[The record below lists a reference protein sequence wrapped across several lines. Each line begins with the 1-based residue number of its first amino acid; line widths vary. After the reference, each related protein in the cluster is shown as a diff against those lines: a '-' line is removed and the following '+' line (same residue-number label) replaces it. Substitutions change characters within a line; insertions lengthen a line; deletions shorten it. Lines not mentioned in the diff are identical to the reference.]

1 MDHRLLDLVRRPV
14 VRKLLLCLALIG
26 LVSALGPAAAR
37 RGPTAQAQVDWPR
50 LDLTLY
56 AENIELAAPAP
67 GLSAALYRAGRL
79 QAYAATLPLGPVT
92 TRLTLRPEAGQED
105 AVLRPGDRLELRHAG
120 QRRSLTIPV
129 LAGIIDRRAGEVAGR
144 APVTG
149 TLRLAADDRA
159 IPFDLDAQGR
169 FSARPDAGE
178 PLPSAV
184 RLAWDAPGGGVGI
197 MLHLQAPS
205 LTVGM
210 GSADL
215 SLATSMGDRVTVTLS
230 DRDGRL
236 LAQARGERRGLG
248 DGMGDGVRWE
258 QGQGPDTWP
267 PLMPGAQLAVL
278 SEAAELGRSQALR
291 AELPRLSLTI
301 DAESGRVEGY
311 LGPHAESFA
320 RVRNTDGKTCGR
332 LELRLETP
340 DPSDG
345 SRRFTAPLPPDCEAL
360 PGLRVVLQLWD
371 GDGTGFVATGA
382 IARMTLLPDQA
393 SVQVLAS
400 SGRPITVTWTA
411 EAGQLLGQRST
422 RPDMFGQAHLAL
434 GDAPGVLQ
442 AFERGQRIQL
452 DLGDGDP
459 QSLSLPP
466 FSARTDAATMV
477 MAGDAPRGSQVL
489 VGLGPHDDWVLGGM
503 PAFDGWPQA
512 LTADDEGRYAL
523 DLREALDEPDLEA
536 GDAAGD
542 VVLQAADWVDIVQPW
557 GAPKVWMDLQSGA
570 IAAVVP
576 TPCTYAAVLRGSGA
590 GELVGRLPQ
599 PRWLE
604 AYDPGQVIW
613 TSGALDA
620 WGQTVVPQPRDL
632 LSLRAC
638 DETAELTVPRLELDV
653 DLAASQVRL
662 RGEPR
667 QELSIDV
674 ERMDGG
680 GDSRRL
686 RTNAAG
692 EATVDFED
700 IPLQANDRILV
711 TANDKV
717 GLEVYRRV
725 VAHGL
730 RVDLDSGQIRGQWL
744 PGRALSFRW
753 LRGDASL
760 AAWETGAG
768 PDGGVDT
775 QVPRAADQGG
785 LQAGDRISLVDG
797 TEPPLLVT
805 VPDFSLALDA
815 TDRRKVAGSAPPGA
829 EVMVMASAWLAATGP
844 DADQRPDWKR
854 GSADSQG
861 RWSARLD
868 AADFDRVTALISLP
882 EGHVLTRSAAR
893 PVGLLQL
900 GAAAAC
906 GLAGQAGAAVA
917 AEVRAADGRLM
928 GSAAGRAMP
937 DGSYWLPLV
946 GEGGGPLVTAEGQL
960 AHLRV
965 GGAEVSVSLPRWQ
978 AQLDW
983 QTGRVQGYGPPEQT
997 LTFRRRD
1004 GACPRPAP
1012 DAWHQAFL
1020 GEPAPEAQP
1029 HLVQAATS
1037 PSGWFQ
1043 ADLTPL
1049 FPPGAPV
1056 ASAVEATWSV
1066 MPDLYLGALLPREQ
1080 LRIFSRGERLTTF
1093 SAPGFPQQLALMGPD
1108 GQLRATAMGIPGAE
1122 GWLGL
1127 HWRSPA
1133 GEPVAAAPGDRVQSS
1148 SLGGNQS
1155 GEGVLLPE
1163 LNLDWSP
1170 GEPLVMQSGSHRTI
1184 VLQLVLADGRE
1195 VQLTRDTDAS
1205 GRISLDPAT
1214 LPPRTPW
1221 AWAAVQGIQ
1230 AELRLDDR
1238 HTLIAQV
1245 GRLPAGVPPPERPA
1259 INPPPEGVN
1268 RAWLPMLIRPA
1279 DR

>member
-56 AENIELAAPAP
+56 AESIELAAPTP

-79 QAYAATLPLGPVT
+79 QAYAATLPLGPAT

-149 TLRLAADDRA
+149 TLTMDDPRDNGNMLTLK
-159 IPFDLDAQGR
+159 PDSQGR
-169 FSARPDAGE
+169 FTWRTGAGGSLTSSSYTRLLWLA
-178 PLPSAV
+178 PNADLTLGLDLYALSVASAV
-184 RLAWDAPGGGVGI
+184 DS
-197 MLHLQAPS
+197 PS
-205 LTVGM
+205 L
-210 GSADL
+210 DL
-215 SLATSMGDRVTVTLS
+215 TTSLGDRVTASLS
-230 DRDGRL
+230 SFDGL
-236 LAQARGERRGLG
+236 VLAQAKGEMSQR
-248 DGMGDGVRWE
+248 GVRWAG
-258 QGQGPDTWP
+258 GQGPRSWP
-267 PLMPGAQLAVL
+267 PLRAGNQIAVLAEAAGLGQSQSLLGVVPPLSLRIDPFGRVVSGRIGPNASYRADLMSTDGEMRTLLTLRLGDPDPVDGGRSFVAPIPDGWKLDPGATVSIRLWDDQGTSFSALAAIPKLTLRPAEAVAQVL
-278 SEAAELGRSQALR
+278 S
-291 AELPRLSLTI
+291 
-301 DAESGRVEGY
+301 
-311 LGPHAESFA
+311 
-320 RVRNTDGKTCGR
+320 NTGH
-332 LELRLETP
+332 
-340 DPSDG
+340 
-345 SRRFTAPLPPDCEAL
+345 
-360 PGLRVVLQLWD
+360 
-371 GDGTGFVATGA
+371 
-382 IARMTLLPDQA
+382 
-393 SVQVLAS
+393 
-400 SGRPITVTWTA
+400 PITITWSTD
-411 EAGQLLGQRST
+411 AGELLGQRSILPSAGGHSLLKMGA
-422 RPDMFGQAHLAL
+422 PDG
-434 GDAPGVLQ
+434 
-442 AFERGQRIQL
+442 RGFVVSDRLQL

-459 QSLSLPP
+459 RSLRLPP
-466 FSARTDAATMV
+466 FSAKTDAAAMV
-477 MAGDAPRGSQVL
+477 LAGEGPIGSRVL
-489 VGLGPHDDWVLGGM
+489 VGQGPRTQWDIFIN
-503 PAFDGWPQA
+503 PPQA

-523 DLREALDEPDLEA
+523 DLRVALDEPDLEA

-576 TPCTYAAVLRGSGA
+576 TPCTYEAVLRGSGA

-744 PGRALSFRW
+744 PGRALAFRW

-768 PDGGVDT
+768 PDGRVDT

-797 TEPPLLVT
+797 AEPPLLVT

-815 TDRRKVAGSAPPGA
+815 TDRRNVAGSAPPGA
-829 EVMVMASAWLAATGP
+829 EVMVMASAWLAAKGP

-1056 ASAVEATWSV
+1056 VSAVEATWSV

-1108 GQLRATAMGIPGAE
+1108 GQLRATAMGIPGAD

-1268 RAWLPMLIRPA
+1268 RAWLPMLVRPA